1 MNNDK
6 KSQMEA
12 AWAAR
17 ESKVEK
23 EKEIAW
29 NQIKKNVK
37 SN

>member
-1 MNNDK
+1 MTNDK
-6 KSQMEA
+6 KAQIEA

-23 EKEIAW
+23 EKESAW
-29 NQIKKNVK
+29 TQIKKNVK